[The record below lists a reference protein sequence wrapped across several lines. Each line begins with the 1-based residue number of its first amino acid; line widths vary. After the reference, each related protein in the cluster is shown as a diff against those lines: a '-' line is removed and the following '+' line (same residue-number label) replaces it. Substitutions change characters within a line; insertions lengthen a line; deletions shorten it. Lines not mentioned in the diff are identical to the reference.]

1 MKLKT
6 IFILVVTIFILGSCK
21 SKKTATQKTVT
32 QKTTTQK
39 IVEKEPEVEIVIPST
54 TDDYISLYKQIA
66 MDEMRAHKIPASIT
80 LAQGILESSSGKS
93 PLALRSNNH
102 FGIKCHSDWK
112 GKTFTWDDDKKNECF
127 RKYNSVEESFRDHTD
142 FLKNKSRYAFLF
154 ELDQNDYKGWSKGLK
169 KAGYATN
176 PKYAQLLI
184 DIIETNDLTIYDTGK
199 APKKKEKIVA
209 PVQSAA
215 LPTFSEV
222 APPSSSSTSTVP
234 DKKTQTESTFY
245 TESEGGFV
253 VHTGGSIRQIK
264 RINKVDYIVTRS
276 GDTFES
282 LAEEYQLLK
291 VEVIKYNELSE
302 DIVLQPGMVIYL
314 QPKRNQA
321 EKGIIF
327 HIAGDNETMRDI
339 GQKYAVKSRKLYEM
353 NEMKKGQNPSS
364 GQKIRLREE

>member
-1 MKLKT
+1 MPLRISL
-6 IFILVVTIFILGSCK
+6 IFLFISFLLISACK
-21 SKKTATQKTVT
+21 SSRKAGSKKYVPKTST
-32 QKTTTQK
+32 SRSNA
-39 IVEKEPEVEIVIPST
+39 PST
-54 TDDYISLYKQIA
+54 RQDYIDEYSDIA
-66 MDEMRAHKIPASIT
+66 IREMNRSGIPASIT
-80 LAQGILESSSGKS
+80 LAQAVLESGNGNST
-93 PLALRSNNH
+93 LARSSNNH

-199 APKKKEKIVA
+199 APKKKEKIVV
-209 PVQSAA
+209 PVQSAV
-215 LPTFSEV
+215 LPTFSEA

-339 GQKYAVKSRKLYEM
+339 GQKYAIKSRKLYEM